1 MSPEAHFMLSP
12 KPESAS
18 RLPVFRESF
27 GVSILTYP
35 AGDHAMAEQA
45 LGELA
50 DLVVTARRL

>member
-1 MSPEAHFMLSP
+1 MRQAGGIRRVLSDI
-12 KPESAS
+12 
-18 RLPVFRESF
+18 RLRESF